1 MSWTCSSLTWII
13 KDQFTQLLLHHARIL
28 ASIDHDQ
35 IPCGGTTLI
44 LRSVSQGVKRNAI
57 FTPYKSLRYA
67 ALLQFG
73 SMKLLLC
80 MILTLPALD
89 AWGVRGHTVANLAA
103 VEGIPQDGPVFLKSQ
118 EAYIGHLGT
127 IPDMW
132 RGYSEPYL
140 RISEDA
146 NHGWYTE
153 QFDYVQN
160 PPHSRTEFVLRVYDE
175 YLKVKA
181 VDPDRAKLINI
192 RYTGTQAYSIM
203 EGYERIKAGMRLY
216 RAVDNP
222 QEPGVNLGAILA
234 RISPLFS
241 GAAQVNQMLAN
252 DIAFYMGWVGHYVAD
267 AAQPLHNSQH
277 HDGWSGPDPKGYT
290 RDPEIHGRFESSYVD
305 LIETTAPDVIK
316 YMRKDAR
323 HLDDVWKA
331 TLDHSLEARDSV
343 EDVYRADLRGAFVN
357 KDDKQARELVY
368 KRLASGASFLRDLVY
383 TAWIESAKPVPRIDP
398 TNRMENPDNPKYNPA
413 AGSAPAQ

>member
-1 MSWTCSSLTWII
+1 MHNRLLSL
-13 KDQFTQLLLHHARIL
+13 FCVAFL
-28 ASIDHDQ
+28 
-35 IPCGGTTLI
+35 
-44 LRSVSQGVKRNAI
+44 N
-57 FTPYKSLRYA
+57 
-67 ALLQFG
+67 LQ
-73 SMKLLLC
+73 
-80 MILTLPALD
+80 ALD

-103 VEGIPQDGPVFLKSQ
+103 VEDIPQDGPVFLKAQ

-127 IPDMW
+127 IPDTW

-153 QFDYVQN
+153 QFDYIPK

-203 EGYERIKAGMRLY
+203 EGYERMKAGMRLY
-216 RAVDNP
+216 RGVDNP
-222 QEPGVNLGAILA
+222 QQSANLASIFA
-234 RISPLFS
+234 KISPLFS
-241 GAAQVNQMLAN
+241 DPTQVKQMLAN

-277 HDGWSGPDPKGYT
+277 HDGWRGTDPKGYT
-290 RDPEIHGRFESSYVD
+290 RDPEIHGRFESHYVD
-305 LIETTAPDVIK
+305 LIETTAPDVVK

-343 EDVYRADLRGAFVN
+343 EDVYKADMRGAFAK
-357 KDDKQARELVY
+357 KDDTEARELVY

-383 TAWIESAKPVPRIDP
+383 TAWIESAKPASRIDP

>member
-1 MSWTCSSLTWII
+1 MN
-13 KDQFTQLLLHHARIL
+13 K
-28 ASIDHDQ
+28 
-35 IPCGGTTLI
+35 
-44 LRSVSQGVKRNAI
+44 
-57 FTPYKSLRYA
+57 
-67 ALLQFG
+67 
-73 SMKLLLC
+73 KLL
-80 MILTLPALD
+80 TLVCIGFLNLQHLG

-103 VEGIPQDGPVFLKSQ
+103 VEGIPMDGPVFLKAQ

-127 IPDMW
+127 IPDTW

-153 QFDYVQN
+153 QFDFIPN
-160 PPHSRTEFVLRVYDE
+160 PPHSRTEFILRVYDQ

-181 VDPDRAKLINI
+181 IDPDRAKLINI
-192 RYTGTQAYSIM
+192 RYTGLQAYSIM
-203 EGYERIKAGMRLY
+203 EGYERMKAGMRLY

-222 QEPGVNLGAILA
+222 QQANGNLAATLA
-234 RISPLFS
+234 RISPLFRDP
-241 GAAQVNQMLAN
+241 AQVKQMLAN

-267 AAQPLHNSQH
+267 AAQPLHNSMH
-277 HDGWSGPDPKGYT
+277 HDGWSGANPKGYT
-290 RDPEIHGRFESSYVD
+290 RDPQIHGRFESRYVD
-305 LIETTAPDVIK
+305 LIETTAPDVVK

-343 EDVYRADLRGAFVN
+343 EDVYRADLRGAFQK
-357 KDDKQARELVY
+357 KDDAEARELVY
-368 KRLASGASFLRDLVY
+368 KRLAAGAGFLRDLAY
-383 TAWIESAKPVPRIDP
+383 TAWIESAKPVAAVDP
-398 TNRMENPDNPKYNPA
+398 VNRMENPENPKYNPA